1 MAGERLGPADVR
13 VCDVVRG
20 LGGLLGDHY
29 ALLSLS
35 PLGVFVVFLNL
46 HTLWTA
52 QGTELTTSAALLV
65 IGLGW
70 AFAAK
75 SIP

>member
-1 MAGERLGPADVR
+1 
-13 VCDVVRG
+13 
-20 LGGLLGDHY
+20 
-29 ALLSLS
+29 LLSLS

-65 IGLGW
+65 IGLAW
-70 AFAAK
+70 AFAAR